1 MKSTFCNRCTSRSR
15 DVPLVFMI
23 CSISTLLMIGCNKS
37 APPSTV
43 QKPVSAVLVSS
54 PPGGPLVVKS
64 PSAQF
69 AIYSSGYIQ
78 ASLLKEGKWLSMDEP
93 QTEGSTTSD
102 VLLSAGKEL
111 SQPPLDLSNAA
122 LLEAQGKW
130 GTLGKRVELVG
141 RSSAQDPVPLEK
153 SLVVEVYDD
162 FPTLALI
169 TCSYKN
175 IGNRVI
181 RLDQVSAARRR
192 LNSNLTAAQAQPFE
206 MWSFH
211 GSSVKWGKD
220 DVVQLR
226 KDFSQSN
233 PFGAQTADG
242 HGGGIPVVAFW
253 NGSVGEAIG
262 HLDPRPLDLSIPV
275 KVEKDGRVSASV
287 NLEPNLPL
295 KPGESFATPQ
305 DFIAIYSGDF
315 YEPLHLYSTA
325 LERTEWK
332 IPKPTNEDYS
342 VSWCGW
348 GFEFNVT
355 PAQMLGMIPKL
366 KEMNIKWATLDDR
379 WFDNYGD
386 WDPRPD
392 TFPGDS
398 IKKMVDDYHKQG
410 IYAQIWW
417 LPIGAEDG
425 QAKYSS
431 HKYKL
436 SRVVRE
442 HPDWLILGKDGKH
455 PRMIRDLAALCPALP
470 EVQQYYKQLTEKF
483 IRDWGFD
490 GHKLDN
496 VYSVPACYN
505 PKHQHKSPQESVYA
519 MGDVYR
525 VIFETTRQL
534 KPESVTQSCP
544 CGTPPSQAWLPF
556 MDQAVTA
563 DPVGGVQVRRR
574 IKMYKALMGPEAA
587 VYGDHVELS
596 EMVMEKGNWK
606 EIGQDFAST
615 LGTGGVVGTKFTWP
629 DYGPKFKAVYLN
641 PEKEAIW
648 KKWIGLYN
656 SKMLSRGTF
665 QNLYM
670 IGYDVPEGYAIEKD
684 GKMYYAF
691 FAAQQKGQWKGDLEL
706 RGLAP
711 GKYRV
716 RDYVTDKDL
725 GTVDAQ
731 NPGIAAEFTGHLL
744 LEVSKL

>member
-1 MKSTFCNRCTSRSR
+1 
-15 DVPLVFMI
+15 
-23 CSISTLLMIGCNKS
+23 
-37 APPSTV
+37 V
-43 QKPVSAVLVSS
+43 QKLVSAVLVSS
-54 PPGGPLVVKS
+54 SPGGPLIVKS
-64 PSAQF
+64 PAAQF

-78 ASLLKEGKWLSMDEP
+78 ASLLKEGKLLSLDEP
-93 QTEGSTTSD
+93 QAEGSTTSD
-102 VLLSAGKEL
+102 VLLSSGKEL
-111 SQPPLDLSNAA
+111 AQPPLDLSRATLSDA
-122 LLEAQGKW
+122 HGQW

-141 RSSAQDPVPLEK
+141 RGSPQDPTPLGK

-162 FPTLALI
+162 FPTLALT

-175 IGNRVI
+175 IGNREI
-181 RLDQVSAARRR
+181 RLDQVVASRRR
-192 LNSNLTAAQAQPFE
+192 LNSRLTAAQAQPFE

-211 GSSVKWGKD
+211 GSSVQWGKD
-220 DVVQLR
+220 DVIQLR
-226 KDFSQSN
+226 KDFSQAN

-253 NGSVGEAIG
+253 NASIGEAIG
-262 HLDPRPLDLSIPV
+262 HLDPRPLVLSIPV

-287 NLEPNLPL
+287 NLEPNLAL
-295 KPGESFATPQ
+295 KPGESFTTPQ
-305 DFIAIYSGDF
+305 DFIAVYSGDF

-325 LERTEWK
+325 LKCTGWK
-332 IPKPTNEDYS
+332 VPKPTNEDYS

-348 GFEFNVT
+348 GFEFDVT
-355 PAQMLGMIPKL
+355 PAQMLGTIPKL

-398 IKKMVDDYHKQG
+398 IKKMVEDYHRQG

-417 LPIGAEDG
+417 LPIGVEDG

-431 HKYKL
+431 HYYKL
-436 SRVVRE
+436 SRVVRA
-442 HPDWLILGKDGKH
+442 HPDWLILDKNGQH
-455 PRMIRDLAALCPALP
+455 PRMIRGLAALCPALP
-470 EVQQYYKQLTEKF
+470 EVQQYHKQLTEKF

-496 VYSVPACYN
+496 IYSVPACYN
-505 PKHQHKSPQESVYA
+505 PKHQHKSPQESIYA

-596 EMVMEKGNWK
+596 EMVREGGNWK
-606 EIGQDFAST
+606 ERGRDFAST
-615 LGTGGVVGTKFTWP
+615 VGTGGVVGTKFTWP
-629 DYGPKFKAVYLN
+629 DYGPKFKAVYLT

-665 QNLYM
+665 RNLYM
-670 IGYDVPEGYAIEKD
+670 TGYDVPEGYAIDKD

-691 FAAQQKGQWKGDLEL
+691 FAMQQKGRWKGELEL

-711 GKYRV
+711 GKYSV

-731 NPGIAAEFTGHLL
+731 NPRMAAEFTDHLL